1 MIDIEKIKYVPIVG
15 PINKKVNQIAE
26 NIASAYNTSNSL
38 ENFDFE
44 NDLGF
49 NLILD
54 EQTKNLPKRFC
65 KKENVLFI
73 SYNNETKFVVPSI
86 YISETTQNKY
96 FKDKDILKEVYENQE
111 FLLKKQIK
119 KGKILEQT
127 NVNDFDPKNID
138 TLKEAF
144 FNNTTHETINE
155 SIISNIRKWIKNEKI
170 TKNSGSLSKNLFNN
184 QNGKVDIDKIARH
197 VTSNIDKPTSI
208 RDKYINYFNDDEFS
222 SDMMYK
228 ILEDS
233 FNEDTVQKLAKAKFG
248 KKLLEILKKV
258 KSEKSIENNFP
269 DKVFSGVISAIESV
283 AVLAPDD
290 QQLSDKDKKFI
301 YNAIGSGLKKI
312 KSNNNIKSLETKGLK
327 WFVKLWKWFKLAFS
341 KYLKNIKS
349 VGIAYVYTSALSTIL
364 TGFNAMIASAPT
376 IFSNIVKAPVVLAGW
391 LVGVVL
397 SYSYKAWVYAKF
409 GIKNLLTRAKLS
421 LESDLTPNDKQ
432 LLQNFDKDLTAWGSN
447 TNQTIEQAAESMP
460 ELDNIKFE
468 NSQLVESLDSLKK
481 ELENNEEL
489 YTKTQS
495 EINDNIDLFNET
507 VDNFLFDDP
516 IGQLIIEA
524 AQEVGEYFNVG
535 EEVNT
540 FLFVLIICIGILIR
554 EHILTYWKLFWDL
567 FINLKNSLKGLSLLE
582 NVEIEKLITNVED
595 IKSLK
600 NVVDKLN
607 NSGTKVNGTLASA
620 ENVLI
625 TIINGDD
632 GLASEVIKN
641 KNLVYIFDENNEVI
655 KQIKNVNKQ
664 INEEIEEQTKNKKTK
679 VRPEVNDV
687 LSYNKNIIK
696 KINELNVV
704 IKSNMSIISENDDE
718 VGELIDD
725 SIEVIS

>member
-301 YNAIGSGLKKI
+301 
-312 KSNNNIKSLETKGLK
+312 
-327 WFVKLWKWFKLAFS
+327 
-341 KYLKNIKS
+341 
-349 VGIAYVYTSALSTIL
+349 
-364 TGFNAMIASAPT
+364 
-376 IFSNIVKAPVVLAGW
+376 
-391 LVGVVL
+391 
-397 SYSYKAWVYAKF
+397 
-409 GIKNLLTRAKLS
+409 
-421 LESDLTPNDKQ
+421 
-432 LLQNFDKDLTAWGSN
+432 
-447 TNQTIEQAAESMP
+447 
-460 ELDNIKFE
+460 
-468 NSQLVESLDSLKK
+468 
-481 ELENNEEL
+481 
-489 YTKTQS
+489 
-495 EINDNIDLFNET
+495 
-507 VDNFLFDDP
+507 
-516 IGQLIIEA
+516 
-524 AQEVGEYFNVG
+524 
-535 EEVNT
+535 
-540 FLFVLIICIGILIR
+540 
-554 EHILTYWKLFWDL
+554 
-567 FINLKNSLKGLSLLE
+567 
-582 NVEIEKLITNVED
+582 
-595 IKSLK
+595 
-600 NVVDKLN
+600 
-607 NSGTKVNGTLASA
+607 
-620 ENVLI
+620 
-625 TIINGDD
+625 
-632 GLASEVIKN
+632 
-641 KNLVYIFDENNEVI
+641 
-655 KQIKNVNKQ
+655 
-664 INEEIEEQTKNKKTK
+664 
-679 VRPEVNDV
+679 
-687 LSYNKNIIK
+687 
-696 KINELNVV
+696 
-704 IKSNMSIISENDDE
+704 
-718 VGELIDD
+718 
-725 SIEVIS
+725 